1 MDIYNNIIDS
11 ISPILDKI
19 SVNVD
24 EEQKVNVLIC
34 VYIILFMFIK
44 PYKATEIAKMPI
56 IQLSIIAYILYIS
69 RDNYTTATLCSIAF
83 LVTIMTNHD
92 NNEHSRHTHDL
103 EIENREKFTGDDEMD
118 LAEEYSNNPKTD
130 REDSDESDD
139 SDDEDE
145 KEDDSDDEGD
155 SDSDDSD
162 SDDSDNE
169 DDINAERTIK
179 SKKNNKNNKNN
190 KTNKKV
196 NEIKPI
202 KLKQTRKEK
211 IQQKLKEQF
220 LSGNL
225 LPKNSL
231 NDTFKDLHVAIHK
244 LENFISTPN

>member
-1 MDIYNNIIDS
+1 MDIYDNIIQS

-24 EEQKVNVLIC
+24 EEQKVNILIC
-34 VYIILFMFIK
+34 VYIILFMFFK

-118 LAEEYSNNPKTD
+118 LAEEYSNKKSTD
-130 REDSDESDD
+130 DEDEEDSDESDD

-145 KEDDSDDEGD
+145 KGDDNDDDEDDSDD
-155 SDSDDSD
+155 SDDSE
-162 SDDSDNE
+162 DSDNE
-169 DDINAERTIK
+169 DDVNAKPLVK
-179 SKKNNKNNKNN
+179 SKKK
-190 KTNKKV
+190 
-196 NEIKPI
+196 
-202 KLKQTRKEK
+202 
-211 IQQKLKEQF
+211 
-220 LSGNL
+220 
-225 LPKNSL
+225 
-231 NDTFKDLHVAIHK
+231 
-244 LENFISTPN
+244 

>member
-1 MDIYNNIIDS
+1 MDIYNNIKDS

-118 LAEEYSNNPKTD
+118 LAEEYSNKPPND
-130 REDSDESDD
+130 DDEDDSDESDD

-145 KEDDSDDEGD
+145 EGDDSNDEDDSDDDED
-155 SDSDDSD
+155 D

-169 DDINAERTIK
+169 DDINAKPLIK
-179 SKKNNKNNKNN
+179 S

-196 NEIKPI
+196 KKIKPI

-211 IQQKLKEQF
+211 SQQKLKEQF

>member
-19 SVNVD
+19 SVNVN

-69 RDNYTTATLCSIAF
+69 NDNYQTATLCSIAF
-83 LVTIMTNHD
+83 LITIMANHD
-92 NNEHSRHTHDL
+92 NNEHSRNIPNI
-103 EIENREKFTGDDEMD
+103 EIENREQFTGDDEMD
-118 LAEEYSNNPKTD
+118 LAEEYSNKNSD
-130 REDSDESDD
+130 DESNQSDNSDEDDEQEDDSDGEDDDDEDDDEDSDD
-139 SDDEDE
+139 SDDED
-145 KEDDSDDEGD
+145 DV
-155 SDSDDSD
+155 
-162 SDDSDNE
+162 
-169 DDINAERTIK
+169 NAKPPIK
-179 SKKNNKNNKNN
+179 AKKKKNVKKNNKNRTVNKSRQIEL
-190 KTNKKV
+190 KKS
-196 NEIKPI
+196 K
-202 KLKQTRKEK
+202 KEK
-211 IQQKLKEQF
+211 FKNALKEDF

-244 LENFISTPN
+244 LENFISIPN

>member
-19 SVNVD
+19 SVNVN

-69 RDNYTTATLCSIAF
+69 NDNYQTATLCSIAF
-83 LVTIMTNHD
+83 LITIMANHD
-92 NNEHSRHTHDL
+92 NNEHSRNIPNI
-103 EIENREKFTGDDEMD
+103 EIENREQFTGDDEMD
-118 LAEEYSNNPKTD
+118 LAEEYSNKNSD
-130 REDSDESDD
+130 DESNESDNSDEDDEQEDDSDGEDDDEDSDD
-139 SDDEDE
+139 SDDED
-145 KEDDSDDEGD
+145 DV
-155 SDSDDSD
+155 
-162 SDDSDNE
+162 
-169 DDINAERTIK
+169 NAKPPIK
-179 SKKNNKNNKNN
+179 AKKKKNVKKNNKNRTVNKSRQIEL
-190 KTNKKV
+190 KKS
-196 NEIKPI
+196 K
-202 KLKQTRKEK
+202 KEK
-211 IQQKLKEQF
+211 FKNALKEDF

-244 LENFISTPN
+244 LENFISIPN

>member
-1 MDIYNNIIDS
+1 MDIYNNIRDTIY
-11 ISPILDKI
+11 PILDKI
-19 SVNVD
+19 SANVD

-92 NNEHSRHTHDL
+92 NNEHSRHTPHL
-103 EIENREKFTGDDEMD
+103 EIENRETFTGDDEMD
-118 LAEEYSNNPKTD
+118 LAEEYSNKEPTKD
-130 REDSDESDD
+130 EDEDEEDSDESDD

-145 KEDDSDDEGD
+145 DEEDSDDEED
-155 SDSDDSD
+155 D

-169 DDINAERTIK
+169 DDVNAKPPSK
-179 SKKNNKNNKNN
+179 SKKKHEL
-190 KTNKKV
+190 KK
-196 NEIKPI
+196 IKPI
-202 KLKQTRKEK
+202 KLKQTKKEK
-211 IQQKLKEQF
+211 RKKALKEDF

-244 LENFISTPN
+244 LENFISIPN